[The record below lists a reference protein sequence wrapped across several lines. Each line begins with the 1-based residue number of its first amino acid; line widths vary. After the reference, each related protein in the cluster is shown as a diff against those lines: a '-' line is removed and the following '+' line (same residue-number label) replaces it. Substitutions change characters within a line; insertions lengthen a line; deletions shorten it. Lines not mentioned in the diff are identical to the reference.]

1 LDFLDLFADAPSQLL
16 KRPLVLITHFLIW
29 LFITTITIILLSGLL
44 PIWHATILTFCNVLL
59 LVFVYYVN
67 IYFVY
72 QYFEQKRYSLYVLV
86 LLLLLIVVAV
96 VRLYFNGYYMQVLLQ
111 LKIPIDKRWTYLFS
125 TLTTF
130 VVLAISFFSG
140 LLVNRSKKE
149 KEHLVLIMHQRETQL
164 QFLKAQMSPHFLF
177 NTLNNIYSLSLS
189 KSTKTPEM
197 ILLLSDLL
205 RYAVYE
211 SRHQK
216 VSVASEVDQIKKLI
230 QMYQLSSEEP
240 LPVRFDE
247 INSLQPAWI
256 EPMILIPLVENCF
269 KHSNIQTSPD
279 ATIQLRL
286 EVHDQ
291 HFEFSTF
298 NSVDR
303 LQKNNGV
310 SSGVGL
316 ANIKERLQLQY
327 PNKHTLETQSDTSFF
342 QLKLT
347 IQLSEWK
354 P

>member
-1 LDFLDLFADAPSQLL
+1 M
-16 KRPLVLITHFLIW
+16 W
-29 LFITTITIILLSGLL
+29 LFISTITILLLSGLL

-59 LVFVYYVN
+59 LVFVYYAN

-72 QYFEQKRYSLYVLV
+72 QYFEQKKYLLYILF

-96 VRLYFNGYYMQVLLQ
+96 TRLYFNGYYMQVLLQ

-149 KEHLVLIMHQRETQL
+149 KEHLMLIMHQRETQL

-211 SRHQK
+211 SRHHK
-216 VSVASEVDQIKKLI
+216 VSVSSEVDQIKKLI
-230 QMYQLSSEEP
+230 HMYQLSSEVP
-240 LPVRFDE
+240 LHVSFEE
-247 INSLQPAWI
+247 INTSQPAWI

-279 ATIQLRL
+279 ASIQLRL
-286 EVHDQ
+286 AVHGQ
-291 HFEFSTF
+291 RFEFSTF
-298 NSVDR
+298 NTVDP
-303 LQKNNGV
+303 LQKNNGA

-327 PNKHTLETQSDTSFF
+327 AGKYSLETQSDTACF

-347 IQLSEWK
+347 IQLSEWR